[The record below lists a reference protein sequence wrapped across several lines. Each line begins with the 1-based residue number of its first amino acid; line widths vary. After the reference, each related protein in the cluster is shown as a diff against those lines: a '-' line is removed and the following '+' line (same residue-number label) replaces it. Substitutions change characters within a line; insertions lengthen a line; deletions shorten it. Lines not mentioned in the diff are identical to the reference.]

1 MKNFLKLIFNR
12 KKKEEEEKELT
23 KVSDLK
29 VYDDVY
35 VIIDSKVYKGWVM
48 KKTSRLVQVYVWD
61 ANLEFIIS
69 IINKT
74 DQRVILFEKNNYLV
88 LNKEDL
94 CDYL

>member
-48 KKTSRLVQVYVWD
+48 KRTSRLVQVYVWD
-61 ANLEFIIS
+61 VNLEFIIS

-74 DQRVILFEKNNYLV
+74 DQRVILFGKNNYLV

>member
-48 KKTSRLVQVYVWD
+48 KKTSRLVQVYIWD
-61 ANLEFIIS
+61 VNLEFIIS

-74 DQRVILFEKNNYLV
+74 DQRVILFGKNNYLV